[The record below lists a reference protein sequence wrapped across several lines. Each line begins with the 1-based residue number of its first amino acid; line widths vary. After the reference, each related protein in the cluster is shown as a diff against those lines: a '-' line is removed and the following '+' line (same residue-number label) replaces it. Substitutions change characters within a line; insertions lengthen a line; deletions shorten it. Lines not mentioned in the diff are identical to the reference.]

1 MGKPQTSL
9 NDALLSY
16 AIILQT
22 RFRSGYGV
30 AVLNSLLRNSLSADA
45 SQGLPSDAYAS
56 RAYTYIEVLIFWNLQ
71 GKNEK
76 MQNPMKKQIGIYM
89 GK

>member
-1 MGKPQTSL
+1 MQTSL
-9 NDALLSY
+9 DDALLSY
-16 AIILQT
+16 GIILQT

-56 RAYTYIEVLIFWNLQ
+56 RVNSFFEVPIFD
-71 GKNEK
+71 
-76 MQNPMKKQIGIYM
+76 IYM
-89 GK
+89 GKMRKVENPM